1 MAPRILSL
9 EKGVGEKEKEREGKT
24 GEGKY
29 ATRGNLELEKIE

>member
-1 MAPRILSL
+1 MAPRIPSQ
-9 EKGVGEKEKEREGKT
+9 EEGVGEKEKEREEKT